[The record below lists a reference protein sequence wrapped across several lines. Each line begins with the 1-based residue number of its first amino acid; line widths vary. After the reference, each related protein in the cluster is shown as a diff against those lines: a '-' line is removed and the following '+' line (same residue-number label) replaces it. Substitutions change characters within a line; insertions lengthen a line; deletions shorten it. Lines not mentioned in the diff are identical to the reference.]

1 MIRSQSLI
9 PVNML
14 VMTPLQLIIVGLAVF
29 AILVIWLVW
38 RYTHPKEAEAWPSTS
53 GTIQSVNTVVV
64 HAGRSSYSVEVADF
78 SYSVDDE
85 YFSGRL
91 TITTTPSNQG
101 LSPRSLIHQTIQ
113 VNYDPRRPE
122 KFSIPQTELGGFSL
136 SPHYEPFGED
146 VDPIDLNID
155 KA

>member
-1 MIRSQSLI
+1 
-9 PVNML
+9 ML
-14 VMTPLQLIIVGLAVF
+14 VMTPLQLIIIVLAVL
-29 AILVIWLVW
+29 AILIIWLVW
-38 RYTHPKEAEAWPSTS
+38 RYTHPNKAEAWPSTD

-64 HAGRSSYSVEVADF
+64 HAGRNSYSVEVADF

-91 TITTTPSNQG
+91 TITSTPSNG
-101 LSPRSLIHQTIQ
+101 ELSTRSLIHQRVQ
-113 VNYDPRRPE
+113 VHYNPRRPD
-122 KFSIPQTELGGFSL
+122 KFSIAQNEIGGFSV
-136 SPHYEPFGED
+136 SPYYEHFGED